1 MVSRGHC
8 RMRRR
13 LAAHSPHMLMDV
25 VRLEMYVKIFKWVT
39 SY

>member
-13 LAAHSPHMLMDV
+13 LAVRRPHMDV
-25 VRLEMYVKIFKWVT
+25 VRLEMYVKIFEWVT